1 MSKLPRVTATEL
13 IRALNRDGWHELRQQ
28 SGSHVILGHA
38 SKSGLLIIPMHKGK
52 ALRTGLIA
60 KTLKDAGLTS
70 DDLRRLL

>member
-38 SKSGLLIIPMHKGK
+38 SKSGC
-52 ALRTGLIA
+52 
-60 KTLKDAGLTS
+60 
-70 DDLRRLL
+70 